1 MGNKFR
7 WEEDSMGKLK
17 VPAKALYRAQTQRA
31 VENFPVS
38 GRPMSADFICALA
51 LVKRC
56 AAETNMEL
64 GLLNKKIGGA
74 IVKAARE
81 VSEGQHLEDFPVDVF
96 QTGSGTSSNMNMNE
110 VLATLAGEKSTML
123 ISPNDHVNM
132 GQSSNDVIPTVIHV
146 SAVLKLRRQLLPAL
160 DYLAK
165 TIEKKGKSLDKH
177 IKTGRTHLCH
187 ASSPKPR
194 NGGAGNANEKRH
206 KPLACRRK
214 KHVDVGT
221 RRHRRRHRH
230 QHRPPLCRIICPP
243 TQKSDGCAFHPQQL
257 LF

>member
-96 QTGSGTSSNMNMNE
+96 QTGSGTSSNMNMND
-110 VLATLAGEKSTML
+110 ST
-123 ISPNDHVNM
+123 
-132 GQSSNDVIPTVIHV
+132 
-146 SAVLKLRRQLLPAL
+146 
-160 DYLAK
+160 
-165 TIEKKGKSLDKH
+165 
-177 IKTGRTHLCH
+177 
-187 ASSPKPR
+187 
-194 NGGAGNANEKRH
+194 GNAGRREINNAHQPQRPCQYGAIQQRCDTNRH
-206 KPLACRRK
+206 SCFGGVKTATAIVTGL
-214 KHVDVGT
+214 G
-221 RRHRRRHRH
+221 
-230 QHRPPLCRIICPP
+230 
-243 TQKSDGCAFHPQQL
+243 
-257 LF
+257 LFS

>member
-1 MGNKFR
+1 
-7 WEEDSMGKLK
+7 
-17 VPAKALYRAQTQRA
+17 
-31 VENFPVS
+31 
-38 GRPMSADFICALA
+38 
-51 LVKRC
+51 
-56 AAETNMEL
+56 MEL

-165 TIEKKGKSLDKH
+165 TIEKKGNPWTNTS
-177 IKTGRTHLCH
+177 
-187 ASSPKPR
+187 KPV
-194 NGGAGNANEKRH
+194 A
-206 KPLACRRK
+206 L
-214 KHVDVGT
+214 
-221 RRHRRRHRH
+221 
-230 QHRPPLCRIICPP
+230 I
-243 TQKSDGCAFHPQQL
+243 
-257 LF
+257 